1 MVQSGGNSSSSKSD
15 DKSRRLTTDEPLWG
29 VEPGRKRA
37 APGPGAAGHP
47 DPPADPPAP
56 EPGAADAASDPPVPP
71 PPAPGTARPFW
82 RRSEFRVNFMLAV
95 GAVLLLGVGFLLG
108 ATLTRDRAPAA
119 GPTTTVVRQSPSTA
133 TSPGN
138 AGSVATPRACA
149 AAMERAD
156 QVISY
161 LIARIRDRR
170 LSTSLQQFVEYR
182 RACQQAAR

>member
-1 MVQSGGNSSSSKSD
+1 VQSGGNSSSSKTD

-37 APGPGAAGHP
+37 APGDADAAAGRP
-47 DPPADPPAP
+47 DPPAP
-56 EPGAADAASDPPVPP
+56 EPEAAGTASDPPAAP
-71 PPAPGTARPFW
+71 PPAPGTTRPFW
-82 RRSEFRVNFMLAV
+82 RRSEFRVNLMLAL
-95 GAVLLLGVGFLLG
+95 AAAILLGIGFLLG
-108 ATLTRDRAPAA
+108 ATLTPDRTPAA
-119 GPTTTVVRQSPSTA
+119 GPTTTAVRQSPSTA
-133 TSPGN
+133 ASPGN

-161 LIARIRDRR
+161 LIAKIRDRR